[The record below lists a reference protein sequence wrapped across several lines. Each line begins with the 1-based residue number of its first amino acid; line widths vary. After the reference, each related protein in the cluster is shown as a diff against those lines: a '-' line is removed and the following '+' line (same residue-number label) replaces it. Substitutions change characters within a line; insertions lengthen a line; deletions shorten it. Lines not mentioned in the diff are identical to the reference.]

1 MKLTKKN
8 VETLT
13 LPVLDKPYYKIF
25 RDDQVKGFAL
35 RVTSDGAKTFILD
48 KKIKNKLVRVTIGR
62 FGDITVEQARE
73 ECQKLIGQYV
83 TGHDPVKEQKNKKQR
98 GITLQQNF
106 NYYL

>member
-35 RVTSDGAKTFILD
+35 RVTSDGSTTATATLGAAVASGATYED
-48 KKIKNKLVRVTIGR
+48 NLAG
-62 FGDITVEQARE
+62 TVSTNCRCTAATCEVVIV
-73 ECQKLIGQYV
+73 EC
-83 TGHDPVKEQKNKKQR
+83 P
-98 GITLQQNF
+98 
-106 NYYL
+106 